1 MRDLFFFEMSHYPSF
16 FKITVSWQILTLWTI
31 GSFLRI
37 FLRLKMRDIWD
48 IRARLFDKPRLIWQ
62 TNRKTK
68 YWGSIFPPQKR

>member
-1 MRDLFFFEMSHYPSF
+1 MSHVSAF
-16 FKITVSWQILTLWTI
+16 FKIEFFLQSLIPWEI

-48 IRARLFDKPRLIWQ
+48 IRARLFDNARPIWQ